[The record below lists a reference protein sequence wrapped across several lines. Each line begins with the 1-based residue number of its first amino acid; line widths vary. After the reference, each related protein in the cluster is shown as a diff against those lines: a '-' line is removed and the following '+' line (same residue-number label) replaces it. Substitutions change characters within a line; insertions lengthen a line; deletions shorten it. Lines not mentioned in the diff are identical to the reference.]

1 MNHTLK
7 SSLAYWIDCIKRNP
21 YYTVLLITVLFLSL
35 VVIVP
40 SGSEYCAQ
48 NHCGLFFW
56 GAHEHDGIW
65 HIALIES
72 AFRSWPFTLPIYAG
86 VKLAGYNFLFD
97 FVISLFTRVGIS
109 SLFLYFK
116 VQPVLW
122 AICFFYA
129 VYRLGEHIYLIAKR
143 DTSNTNAKSSQLFH
157 VILLFSLMLLGSF
170 GPLFMLLRQG
180 SIWGGSGIFAMQGP
194 VGMTNPQY
202 MWSLVVL
209 VLLINRC
216 LVLAQKSKSSL
227 IDLFAIFICVF
238 LGFALKA
245 YTVPTIL
252 WITGLTILSAVL
264 KKQWRKAILI
274 TASTIIALIT
284 VYVTQYSGGAQG
296 GFVWDPFSL
305 VRSMYSDPRV
315 FQNDQVMLEWF
326 QLKEVAPYSLRLW
339 RYYLG
344 ASLTYTISTLG
355 MRVFGIGLL
364 FSLVRDVILRK
375 KISRSSLLGGV
386 SMIGALLTC
395 LPGLLLIQKGV
406 WWNTV
411 QFFYFSQFLASI
423 GFAIWL
429 WQLSMYRRTLFIF
442 IACLTIF
449 LSVSFLTDSLYT
461 FFLPQTASHISNGEL
476 KVLTTLKRLPDGVVY
491 VQPYNEENK
500 KNTPD
505 ADRTLPDMIDTA
517 YVSAMSGKQTYFAN
531 ETQLELLNIP
541 YKLRQERLRSYRCES
556 MPTVTYA
563 YLRRR
568 DFRYSDTASCM
579 SSLGF
584 KKSTSNED
592 AELWINQKDTHKTVD
607 DLLR

>member
-1 MNHTLK
+1 MPKYVQRYL
-7 SSLAYWIDCIKRNP
+7 DCIKRNP
-21 YYTVLLITVLFLSL
+21 YYAVLLITVLFLSL
-35 VVIVP
+35 VVIMP
-40 SGSEYCAQ
+40 SGSQYCIQ
-48 NHCGLFFW
+48 DHCGLFFW

-72 AFRSWPFTLPIYAG
+72 AFKSWPFTLPIYAG
-86 VKLAGYNFLFD
+86 AKLAGYNFLFD

-116 VQPVLW
+116 VQPILW

-129 VYRLGEHIYLIAKR
+129 VYRLGINLFRTYKENTLN
-143 DTSNTNAKSSQLFH
+143 TSVKSPQLLQ
-157 VILLFSLMLLGSF
+157 VILLFSVTLLGSF
-170 GPLFMLLRQG
+170 GPVFMLLRQG

-209 VLLINRC
+209 VLLLNRC
-216 LVLAQKSKSSL
+216 LDLVQKTKSNIFDLLAIGAL
-227 IDLFAIFICVF
+227 VG

-245 YTVPTIL
+245 YSVPAMMWIL
-252 WITGLTILSAVL
+252 GFAISSMMV
-264 KKQWRKAILI
+264 KKQWGKALSVGVS
-274 TASTIIALIT
+274 ACFGFLTI
-284 VYVTQYSGGAQG
+284 YFTQYAGGIQG

-326 QLKEVAPYSLRLW
+326 QLKEIAPNSLRLW
-339 RYYLG
+339 KYYLG
-344 ASLTYTISTLG
+344 ASLTYTISTFG
-355 MRVFGIGLL
+355 MRVLGFGLL
-364 FSLVRDVILRK
+364 FGLIRDVVRRI
-375 KISRSSLLGGV
+375 KITQTSLFGAV
-386 SMIGALLTC
+386 CMIGAIATC

-429 WQLSMYRRTLFIF
+429 WQLSKNKRLLFASVAGLTLFLS
-442 IACLTIF
+442 AC
-449 LSVSFLTDSLYT
+449 FLTDSLYS
-461 FFLPQTASHISNGEL
+461 FFLPQTASHISSSEL
-476 KVLTTLKRLPDGVVY
+476 NVLATLKRLPEGVVY

-505 ADRTLPDMIDTA
+505 AERTLPDMIDTA
-517 YVSAMSGKQTYFAN
+517 YVSAISGKQTYFAN
-531 ETQLELLNIP
+531 ETQLELLNIA
-541 YKLRQERLRSYRCES
+541 YKSRQEKLRSHTCDHI
-556 MPTVTYA
+556 PPVTYA

-584 KKSTSNED
+584 KKSASNED
-592 AELWINQKDTHKTVD
+592 AELWINQNDIHKIED
-607 DLLR
+607 DQQKQ